1 MTESNLFSSAFVFYV
16 LSLVVYFLV
25 HFARREKW
33 AKGALILAVIGFC
46 SQTVALLL
54 RTFSSGHAPFTN
66 MYESLSFLSW
76 AIVLA
81 LIIFGRSSLMPRL
94 GPYLM
99 LIVVG
104 LVALAS
110 SPLMPKE
117 ATPLVPALQSYWL
130 WLHVSVTL
138 LGEAFFAVAFAAS
151 IIYIHFVFAP
161 YIHSRILGWKGK
173 RSAWIA
179 IVRLVDAM
187 YTYFGLNAADSD
199 EKKERLDALAYRAVA
214 VGFPL
219 FTLGGLVFGMVWAYR
234 AWGRYWGWD
243 PKEVWSLITWFVF
256 ALYLHTRIVM
266 GWKGKRSALIAIL
279 GFLAALFTY
288 FGVNYLLA
296 GLHSYA

>member
-1 MTESNLFSSAFVFYV
+1 MNESTLFTAAFILYV
-16 LSLVVYFLV
+16 LSALSYLGFMLTRTPAWPKAGIGLAVAGLVVHTAALV
-25 HFARREKW
+25 ART
-33 AKGALILAVIGFC
+33 A
-46 SQTVALLL
+46 
-54 RTFSSGHAPFTN
+54 SSGHAPFTN

-76 AIVLA
+76 AVVVAFL
-81 LIIFGRSSLMPRL
+81 FTGRRSVVQRL
-94 GPYLM
+94 GAFIM

-117 ATPLVPALQSYWL
+117 AAPLVPALQSYWL

-138 LGEAFFAVAFAAS
+138 LGEAFFAVAFIAGLF
-151 IIYIHFVFAP
+151 YLFA
-161 YIHSRILGWKGK
+161 R
-173 RSAWIA
+173 
-179 IVRLVDAM
+179 
-187 YTYFGLNAADSD
+187 SD
-199 EKKERLDALAYRAVA
+199 EKRQALDAVSYRAIA

-219 FTLGGLVFGMVWAYR
+219 FTLGGLVFGMVWAYK
-234 AWGRYWGWD
+234 AWGTYWSWD
-243 PKEVWSLITWFVF
+243 PKEVWSLITWLVF

-266 GWKGKRSALIAIL
+266 GWKGKRSALIAVI

>member
-1 MTESNLFSSAFVFYV
+1 MSESTLFVITFILYILSAFYYLGFLFSKKPNSAKIGSALAVAG
-16 LSLVVYFLV
+16 LAIHTAALVV
-25 HFARREKW
+25 
-33 AKGALILAVIGFC
+33 
-46 SQTVALLL
+46 
-54 RTFSSGHAPFTN
+54 RTIESGHAPFTN

-76 AIVLA
+76 ASVLA
-81 LIIFGRSSLMPRL
+81 FVIIDRKFKIPKI
-94 GPYLM
+94 GPYIM
-99 LIVVG
+99 LIVIG

-138 LGEAFFAVAFAAS
+138 LGEAFFAVAFITSIMYLAA
-151 IIYIHFVFAP
+151 
-161 YIHSRILGWKGK
+161 KE
-173 RSAWIA
+173 
-179 IVRLVDAM
+179 
-187 YTYFGLNAADSD
+187 AD
-199 EKKERLDALAYRAVA
+199 KKEKWDSVSYRCVA

-219 FTLGGLVFGMVWAYR
+219 FTLGGLVFGMVWAYK
-234 AWGRYWGWD
+234 AWGTYWSWD
-243 PKEVWSLITWFVF
+243 PKEVWSLITWIVF

-266 GWKGKRSALIAIL
+266 GWKGKRSAVIAII

>member
-1 MTESNLFSSAFVFYV
+1 MNESALFTATFILYILAAFAYILFLLSRKKHWPKAGFALAIAGLV
-16 LSLVVYFLV
+16 L
-25 HFARREKW
+25 HT
-33 AKGALILAVIGFC
+33 GALILR
-46 SQTVALLL
+46 TVA
-54 RTFSSGHAPFTN
+54 SGHAPFTN

-76 AIVLA
+76 AVVLA
-81 LIIFGRSSLMPRL
+81 FILISRRFSIPSVGV
-94 GPYLM
+94 YVM

-117 ATPLVPALQSYWL
+117 AAPLVPALQSYWL

-138 LGEAFFAVAFAAS
+138 LGEAFFAVAFVACIFYLAAKS
-151 IIYIHFVFAP
+151 P
-161 YIHSRILGWKGK
+161 EK
-173 RSAWIA
+173 RE
-179 IVRLVDAM
+179 LMDAV
-187 YTYFGLNAADSD
+187 S
-199 EKKERLDALAYRAVA
+199 YRCVA

-219 FTLGGLVFGMVWAYR
+219 FTLGGLIFGMIWAYR
-234 AWGRYWGWD
+234 AWGTYWSWD
-243 PKEVWSLITWFVF
+243 PKEVWSLITWLVF

-266 GWKGKRSALIAIL
+266 GWKGKRSAVIVVV

>member
-1 MTESNLFSSAFVFYV
+1 MTETSLFTVAFALYA
-16 LSLVVYFLV
+16 LAAVVYLAGM
-25 HFARREKW
+25 FARQESW
-33 AKGALILAVIGFC
+33 AKAGLILAVLGFC
-46 SQTVALLL
+46 SHTAALLL

-66 MYESLSFLSW
+66 MYESLSFLAW

-94 GPYLM
+94 GPFLM

-110 SPLMPKE
+110 TPLMPKD

-138 LGEAFFAVAFAAS
+138 LGEAFFAVAFVASLLYLAAGS
-151 IIYIHFVFAP
+151 E
-161 YIHSRILGWKGK
+161 
-173 RSAWIA
+173 
-179 IVRLVDAM
+179 
-187 YTYFGLNAADSD
+187 
-199 EKKERLDALAYRAVA
+199 EKKARLDALAYRAVA

-234 AWGRYWGWD
+234 AWGSYWSWD

-266 GWKGKRSALIAIL
+266 GWKGKRSAWIAII

-288 FGVNYLLA
+288 FGVNYLLS

>member
-1 MTESNLFSSAFVFYV
+1 MNESTLFAITFILYIVSAFSYLGFTF
-16 LSLVVYFLV
+16 S
-25 HFARREKW
+25 KKPSW
-33 AKGALILAVIGFC
+33 AKNGSALALAGLITHTAALII
-46 SQTVALLL
+46 
-54 RTFSSGHAPFTN
+54 RTIESGHAPFTN

-76 AIVLA
+76 ASVLA
-81 LIIFGRSSLMPRL
+81 YVIIDKKFRIPKI
-94 GPYLM
+94 GPYIM
-99 LIVVG
+99 LIVIG

-138 LGEAFFAVAFAAS
+138 LGEAFFAVAFIAS
-151 IIYIHFVFAP
+151 I
-161 YIHSRILGWKGK
+161 
-173 RSAWIA
+173 
-179 IVRLVDAM
+179 M
-187 YTYFGLNAADSD
+187 YLAAKEAD
-199 EKKERLDALAYRAVA
+199 KKEKWDSISYRCVA

-219 FTLGGLVFGMVWAYR
+219 FTLGGLVFGMVWAYK
-234 AWGRYWGWD
+234 AWGKYWSWD
-243 PKEVWSLITWFVF
+243 PKEVWSLITWIVF

-266 GWKGKRSALIAIL
+266 GWKGKRSAFIAII

>member
-1 MTESNLFSSAFVFYV
+1 MNESSLFLGAFILYV
-16 LSLVVYFLV
+16 LSVFFYLAFLFSQKPGRAKTGSTLALIGFALHTIALVV
-25 HFARREKW
+25 
-33 AKGALILAVIGFC
+33 
-46 SQTVALLL
+46 
-54 RTFSSGHAPFTN
+54 RTIQSGHAPFTN

-76 AIVLA
+76 ASVLA
-81 LIIFGRSSLMPRL
+81 FLLIDRKFGVPRV
-94 GPYLM
+94 GAYIM

-110 SPLMPKE
+110 SPLMPKQ

-138 LGEAFFAVAFAAS
+138 LGEAFFSVAFVTS
-151 IIYIHFVFAP
+151 I
-161 YIHSRILGWKGK
+161 
-173 RSAWIA
+173 
-179 IVRLVDAM
+179 M
-187 YTYFGLNAADSD
+187 YLRTEDPERKKKLDSVS
-199 EKKERLDALAYRAVA
+199 YRAVS

-219 FTLGGLVFGMVWAYR
+219 FTLGGLVFGMVWAYK
-234 AWGRYWGWD
+234 AWGTYWSWD

-266 GWKGKRSALIAIL
+266 GWKGKRSAVIAL
-279 GFLAALFTY
+279 VGFLAALFTY

>member
-1 MTESNLFSSAFVFYV
+1 MTDTSLFTVSFVLYV
-16 LSLVVYFLV
+16 AALVVYFAAL
-25 HFARREKW
+25 FARKDGW
-33 AKGALILAVIGFC
+33 ARGGLFLALAGLAFH
-46 SQTVALLL
+46 TAALVL
-54 RTFSSGHAPFTN
+54 RAASSGHAPFTN
-66 MYESLSFLSW
+66 MFESLSFLSW
-76 AIVLA
+76 AIVVA
-81 LIIFGRSSLMPRL
+81 LGVFGRKSNGPKI

-99 LIVVG
+99 LIVVA

-110 SPLMPKE
+110 SPLMPKQ
-117 ATPLVPALQSYWL
+117 AAPLVPALQSYWL

-138 LGEAFFAVAFAAS
+138 LGEAFFAVAFVAS
-151 IIYIHFVFAP
+151 LLF
-161 YIHSRILGWKGK
+161 L
-173 RSAWIA
+173 
-179 IVRLVDAM
+179 
-187 YTYFGLNAADSD
+187 AADNED
-199 EKKERLDALAYRAVA
+199 KRARLDALAYRAVA

-234 AWGRYWGWD
+234 AWGRYWAWD

-266 GWKGKRSALIAIL
+266 GWKGKRSAWIAVA

>member
-1 MTESNLFSSAFVFYV
+1 MTESTLFTIAFVLYV
-16 LSLVVYFLV
+16 CALLVYSAAL
-25 HFARREKW
+25 FAAREKW
-33 AKGALILAVIGFC
+33 LKVGLILAAAGFLFHTAALIAR
-46 SQTVALLL
+46 TV
-54 RTFSSGHAPFTN
+54 TSGHAPFTN

-81 LIIFGRSSLMPRL
+81 LIIFGRSSRVPRL
-94 GPYLM
+94 GAILM

-110 SPLMPKE
+110 SPLMPKG

-138 LGEAFFAVAFAAS
+138 LGEAFFCIAFVS
-151 IIYIHFVFAP
+151 SLLYI
-161 YIHSRILGWKGK
+161 
-173 RSAWIA
+173 
-179 IVRLVDAM
+179 
-187 YTYFGLNAADSD
+187 AADSV
-199 EKKERLDALAYRAVA
+199 EKKERLDALSYRAVA

-219 FTLGGLVFGMVWAYR
+219 FTLGGLIFGMVWAYR
-234 AWGRYWGWD
+234 AWGRYWSWD

-266 GWKGKRSALIAIL
+266 GWKGKRSAIIAIV

-288 FGVNYLLA
+288 FGVNYLLS